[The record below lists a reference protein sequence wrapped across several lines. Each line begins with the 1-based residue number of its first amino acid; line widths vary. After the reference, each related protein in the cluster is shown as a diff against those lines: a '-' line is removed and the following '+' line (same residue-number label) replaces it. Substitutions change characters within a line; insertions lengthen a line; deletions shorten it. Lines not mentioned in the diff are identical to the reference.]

1 MKRKHEKVRK
11 KQVKLEENR
20 KQMSQWK
27 KVNKEAKCQEKT
39 SKIEEEKKLGKK
51 IQAKYYF

>member
-11 KQVKLEENR
+11 KTSKTGG
-20 KQMSQWK
+20 KQKADVPVK